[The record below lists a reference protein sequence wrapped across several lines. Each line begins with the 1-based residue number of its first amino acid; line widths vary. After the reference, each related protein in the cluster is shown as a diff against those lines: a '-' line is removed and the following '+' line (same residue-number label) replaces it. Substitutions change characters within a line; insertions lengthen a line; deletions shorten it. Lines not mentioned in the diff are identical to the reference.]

1 VNARERQALEGA
13 DQRLAGNKPDGGGY
27 PCEVVDA
34 VKDLR
39 VLIPRIPLAVP
50 PTPLG
55 RADEV
60 IE

>member
-1 VNARERQALEGA
+1 MTPQYSINPVQ
-13 DQRLAGNKPDGGGY
+13 
-27 PCEVVDA
+27 
-34 VKDLR
+34 
-39 VLIPRIPLAVP
+39 RIPLAVP